1 MMKLRKLEVILILA
15 TLLSIVNIFKVQD
28 KSVQKKTDGT
38 NPNVSLLNQP
48 ANKDF
53 NQQDRDI
60 SSIPFLERERKN

>member
-28 KSVQKKTDGT
+28 KSVQKKRDWT

-60 SSIPFLERERKN
+60 SSIPFLDRERKN

>member
-28 KSVQKKTDGT
+28 KSVQQKRDWT

-60 SSIPFLERERKN
+60 SSIPFLDRERKN

>member
-28 KSVQKKTDGT
+28 KSVQKKRDRT

-53 NQQDRDI
+53 NQQERDI
-60 SSIPFLERERKN
+60 SSIPFLDIERKN

>member
-1 MMKLRKLEVILILA
+1 MMKLRKLEVIFILA
-15 TLLSIVNIFKVQD
+15 ILLSIVNIFKVQD
-28 KSVQKKTDGT
+28 KSVQKKRDWT